1 MVKLPVTGERRIPRS
16 ALNHHPVPV
25 RILKRA
31 ALLAPVRIERF
42 DLLEASATHRL
53 ATFRPRLMIGN
64 IEDKQIFGRWLRR
77 HWVSAADGELKV
89 EIRVAKAQHG
99 SIEAIVVRKVGEF
112 FKAQALLVLG
122 DSAAKIQ
129 HGARD
134 SQVNAHNSGRC
145 WSRAHYSH
153 ATRRPTCKGCGFFVT
168 ETGLMAMPHPS
179 SPTNMQ
185 PPISHGSDNARVPDT
200 STTAAY
206 DASATT
212 LLECAMIRAT
222 SAKSSFALTW
232 CPSERVNISS
242 A

>member
-25 RILKRA
+25 RILKHA

-42 DLLEASATHRL
+42 DLLKASATHRL
-53 ATFRPRLMIGN
+53 ATFRPRLMIGH

-77 HWVSAADGELKV
+77 HWVPAADGELKV

-99 SIEAIVVRKVGEF
+99 PIEAIVVRKVGEF

-134 SQVNAHNSGRC
+134 SQMNAHNWGGWWERP
-145 WSRAHYSH
+145 HYSH
-153 ATRRPTCKGCGFFVT
+153 RNKKTHVEGPCFLAWS
-168 ETGLMAMPHPS
+168 LA
-179 SPTNMQ
+179 
-185 PPISHGSDNARVPDT
+185 
-200 STTAAY
+200 
-206 DASATT
+206 
-212 LLECAMIRAT
+212 
-222 SAKSSFALTW
+222 
-232 CPSERVNISS
+232 
-242 A
+242 